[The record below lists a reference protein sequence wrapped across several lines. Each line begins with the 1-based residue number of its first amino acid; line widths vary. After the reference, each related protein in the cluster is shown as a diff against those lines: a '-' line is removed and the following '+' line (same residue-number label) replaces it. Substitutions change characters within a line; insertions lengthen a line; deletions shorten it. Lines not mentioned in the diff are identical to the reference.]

1 MKNTKT
7 VAIIGAGIAGVTA
20 AYYLAKQ
27 GYEVVV
33 YEADQYPAMQCSRA
47 NGAQIS
53 VSNSETWHTW
63 SNVYKGLK
71 WMLKGDAPLLIKPS
85 LDPEKIKWLTK
96 FLWHTARGSY
106 KENTI
111 KTIALGLQSR
121 VLYKQIVE
129 EEKLNFSFNECG
141 ILHIYKDEKYFNAA
155 KSAAEIYEDNGCE
168 WRILTPGQV
177 QAIEP
182 TLYNCNGI
190 VGGVYTKNDMVGDIH
205 QFCVELA
212 EVCTK
217 KYGVIFRYGCTVDDS
232 KLDNLRDLYD
242 IVVVSAGAESS
253 RLAGLLG
260 DSCSI
265 YPVKGYSITIDAG
278 NDGYRIPNTSI
289 LDDQAKIVCAKLGN
303 RIRIAGTAE
312 LGGWNYDIRM
322 DRIKPLVSW
331 VRENFPQIPSKD
343 WNSWACLRPM
353 TPDMLPLITRSRVPG
368 IYYHTGHGHLGWTLS
383 PATANMLVDLIDNDN
398 K

>member
-1 MKNTKT
+1 MVNSKT
-7 VAIIGAGIAGVTA
+7 VAIIGAGIAGITA
-20 AYYLAKQ
+20 AYYLAKN

-33 YEADQYPAMQCSRA
+33 YEADHYPAMQCSRA

-71 WMLKGDAPLLIKPS
+71 WMLRSDAPLLIKPS
-85 LDPEKIKWLTK
+85 LDLDKIKWLTK

-106 KENTI
+106 HENTI
-111 KTIALGLQSR
+111 KTISMGLQSR
-121 VLYKQIVE
+121 ILYKQIVE
-129 EEKLNFSFNECG
+129 EEKLKFSFNESG

-155 KSAAEIYEDNGCE
+155 RNAAEIYEENECE

-182 TLYNCNGI
+182 SLYNCNGI

-205 QFCVELA
+205 EFCVELA
-212 EVCTK
+212 DVCSK
-217 KYGVIFRYGCTVDDS
+217 KYGVIFRYGSTINES
-232 KLDNLRDLYD
+232 MFENLRNLYD
-242 IVVVSAGAESS
+242 IVVVSAGAESPK
-253 RLAGLLG
+253 LAELLG
-260 DSCSI
+260 DSCGI

-278 NDGYRIPNTSI
+278 DEGHRIPNTSI
-289 LDDQAKIVCAKLGN
+289 LDDQAKIVCSKLGN
-303 RIRIAGTAE
+303 RVRIAGTAE
-312 LGGWNYDIRM
+312 LSGWNYDIRM

-353 TPDMLPLITRSRVPG
+353 TPDMLPIVKRSYVDG
-368 IYYHTGHGHLGWTLS
+368 VYYHTGHGHLGWTLS
-383 PATANMLVDLIDNDN
+383 PATANMLVDLIGNDI